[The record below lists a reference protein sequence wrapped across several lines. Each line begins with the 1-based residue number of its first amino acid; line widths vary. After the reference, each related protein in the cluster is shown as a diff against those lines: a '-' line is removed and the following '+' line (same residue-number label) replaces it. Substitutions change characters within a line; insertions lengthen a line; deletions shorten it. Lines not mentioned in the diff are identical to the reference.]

1 MLKKKRIVILGST
14 GSIGRQALEI
24 IRMHSD
30 RYEVVGLSAYSNI
43 DLLELQIKEFDPLCI
58 AVSDTQKASLLRQRM
73 PDKDIRTGREG
84 INNLASLDDADIVL
98 VSVVGIAGLEP
109 TLTAIKNN
117 KIVALATKEAMVTGG
132 HLVESELKRSK
143 GCIIPVDS
151 EHSAIFQCLKASYN
165 PDREIKRIL
174 LTASG
179 GPFKGWPVEDLKQV
193 TPQQAL
199 KHPNWNMGK
208 RITIDSATMM
218 NKGFEII
225 EARWLF
231 NVRPDQIDVL
241 VHPQSIV
248 HSMVEFVD
256 SSIIAQMGLPDM
268 RMAIG
273 YAFSYPERLT
283 TGVGDL
289 DLNVI
294 SKLTFEYPDM
304 DAFKCLKLAKNA
316 LNTGGSMPTVLNAA
330 DEAAVALF
338 LNGSI
343 AFTDIADIIEW
354 AMQAHVPLSN
364 PSLEEI
370 HSVDAQTR
378 MFVNNLAK
386 G

>member
-1 MLKKKRIVILGST
+1 MPKKKRIVILGST

-30 RYEVVGLSAYSNI
+30 RYEVAGLSAYGNI

-73 PDKDIRTGREG
+73 PDKDIRAGREG
-84 INNLASLDDADIVL
+84 VNSLAALDDADIVL

-109 TLTAIKNN
+109 TLAAIKNN

-132 HLVESELKRSK
+132 HLIESELKRGS
-143 GCIIPVDS
+143 GRIIPVDS

-165 PDREIKRIL
+165 PDREIKKIL

-179 GPFKGWPVEDLKQV
+179 GPFKGWPAQDLKQV

-231 NVRPDQIDVL
+231 GVRPDQIDVL

-256 SSIIAQMGLPDM
+256 NSIIAQMGVPDM
-268 RMAIG
+268 RLAIG
-273 YAFSYPERLT
+273 YAFSYPERLP
-283 TGVGDL
+283 TGVEDL
-289 DLNVI
+289 DLSAI
-294 SKLTFEYPDM
+294 GKLTFEYPDI
-304 DAFKCLKLAKNA
+304 DTFKCLKLAKDA
-316 LNTGGSMPTVLNAA
+316 LNIGGSMPTVLNAA
-330 DEAAVALF
+330 DETAVELF
-338 LNGSI
+338 LKGRI
-343 AFTDIADIIEW
+343 GFIDIADMIEK
-354 AMQAHVPLSN
+354 AMQAHVPLSD
-364 PSLEEI
+364 PFLDEI
-370 HSVDAQTR
+370 YSVDVQTR
-378 MFVNNLAK
+378 RFVNNLAK

>member
-43 DLLELQIKEFDPLCI
+43 DLLELQIKEFDPLYI

-143 GCIIPVDS
+143 GYIIPVDS

-289 DLNVI
+289 DLSVI

-343 AFTDIADIIEW
+343 AFTDIADIIER
-354 AMQAHVPLSN
+354 AMQAHVPLPN

>member
-58 AVSDTQKASLLRQRM
+58 AVSDAQKASLLRQRM

-84 INNLASLDDADIVL
+84 INNLASLDDADMVL

-165 PDREIKRIL
+165 PDREIKKIL

-179 GPFKGWPVEDLKQV
+179 GPFKGWSVEDLKQV

-231 NVRPDQIDVL
+231 GVQPDQIDVL

-273 YAFSYPERLT
+273 YAFSYPERLP

-330 DEAAVALF
+330 DEAAVDLF

-343 AFTDIADIIEW
+343 AFTDIADMIER

-364 PSLEEI
+364 PSLEDI
-370 HSVDAQTR
+370 YSIDAQTR